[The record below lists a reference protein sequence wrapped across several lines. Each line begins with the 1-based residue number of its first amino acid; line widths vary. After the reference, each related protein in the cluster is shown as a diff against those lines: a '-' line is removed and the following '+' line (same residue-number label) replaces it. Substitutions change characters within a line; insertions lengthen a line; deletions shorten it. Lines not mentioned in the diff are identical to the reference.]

1 MRRKRV
7 RRKKDPCEGER
18 EKPKI
23 NNGVRVRLDLRT
35 ENGQFFNLLDLL
47 SICPN
52 LRGS

>member
-23 NNGVRVRLDLRT
+23 NNGVRVHLDLRIAMVS
-35 ENGQFFNLLDLL
+35 FVIF
-47 SICPN
+47 
-52 LRGS
+52 